1 MVSSPARHNSLHPQ
15 TLMQD
20 SHPRPQLTRPGW
32 EDLGGTWAFAFDDA
46 AVGISE
52 HWQQRDD
59 VFDRTI
65 QVPFPFESP
74 ASGINDTGFHPVVWY
89 RRTFEATARP
99 GRRLLLHF
107 GAVDY
112 RAHVWVNGVAVAYH
126 EGGHTPFTADITSAL
141 DDAGSRSW
149 SSVPRTA
156 PRDLRQPRGKQD
168 WQREPHAIWYDR
180 TSGIWQPVWLEDGAR
195 DAGSA
200 RCAGRRTSTG
210 AASDL
215 TRPAAHRPAGGAA
228 AAPARWCCG
237 RRGEVLADDTYAVSH
252 VEVQRRITLT
262 ENDMSLGHSDLLW
275 SPEHPNLHRRDGHAA
290 RRTTG

>member
-1 MVSSPARHNSLHPQ
+1 MTARPALTMLVPMTSVPVGTDAALPESPLPQ
-15 TLMQD
+15 YGPMLE
-20 SHPRPQLTRPGW
+20 HPRPQLTRPGW

-59 VFDRTI
+59 VFDRAI

-74 ASGINDTGFHPVVWY
+74 ASGIDDTGFHPVVWY
-89 RRTFEATARP
+89 RRTFRRNRRTP

-141 DDAGSRSW
+141 DDSGARSS

-168 WQREPHAIWYDR
+168 WQERAARHLVRPH
-180 TSGIWQPVWLEDGAR
+180 
-195 DAGSA
+195 DAGSGSRSGWRTCPRRGSA
-200 RCAGRRTSTG
+200 SLRWTPDVDQRGLDLTVRLRTDRPTTGRCACGVVLRQGGR
-210 AASDL
+210 L
-215 TRPAAHRPAGGAA
+215 
-228 AAPARWCCG
+228 
-237 RRGEVLADDTYAVSH
+237 LADDTYAVGH
-252 VEVQRRITLT
+252 VESSAGSR
-262 ENDMSLGHSDLLW
+262 
-275 SPEHPNLHRRDGHAA
+275 
-290 RRTTG
+290 